1 MSSRHP
7 DRGYRARPL
16 GLAAAGL
23 ALAAAGFTA
32 RGLWLTG
39 PAHPASASEAAV
51 PVSVAA
57 VTRTTISARQVVPG
71 TLGYRGA
78 YSVLNELP
86 AGIITWLPAPGQVV
100 RRGQRLFALADQP
113 VTLLYGQVPAWRD
126 FLPGMTPGSDV
137 RELQRNLAALGFDP
151 QHQLTA
157 DGQFGWATQAAVERW
172 QLALGLAQTG
182 TIPLGEVAFLPGPL
196 RVTSAGTPLGAPAA
210 PGAAVL
216 TGTSDTPSVS
226 VSLTVGGPAVQPGDP
241 VLVTMPDG
249 TTTVPGTVAAA
260 GRVATMPGGTAQ
272 GSGGQAQAAI
282 PLTITI
288 GRVPAG
294 LDQAPVQVTITEQQH
309 RGVLAVP
316 VTALL
321 VMPGGGYAV
330 RAAVPPR
337 RLIPVSLG
345 LFDDSTGLVEVA
357 APRLTAGLTVEVAA
371 G

>member
-1 MSSRHP
+1 
-7 DRGYRARPL
+7 
-16 GLAAAGL
+16 
-23 ALAAAGFTA
+23 
-32 RGLWLTG
+32 
-39 PAHPASASEAAV
+39 
-51 PVSVAA
+51 
-57 VTRTTISARQVVPG
+57 
-71 TLGYRGA
+71 
-78 YSVLNELP
+78 
-86 AGIITWLPAPGQVV
+86 
-100 RRGQRLFALADQP
+100 
-113 VTLLYGQVPAWRD
+113 
-126 FLPGMTPGSDV
+126 
-137 RELQRNLAALGFDP
+137 
-151 QHQLTA
+151 
-157 DGQFGWATQAAVERW
+157 
-172 QLALGLAQTG
+172 
-182 TIPLGEVAFLPGPL
+182 
-196 RVTSAGTPLGAPAA
+196 
-210 PGAAVL
+210 VL
-216 TGTSDTPSVS
+216 TGTSETPSVS
-226 VSLTVGGPAVQPGDP
+226 VSLTVGGPAVRPGDP

-249 TTTVPGTVAAA
+249 STTVPGTVASV
-260 GRVATMPGGTAQ
+260 GRVATAASAAAQ
-272 GSGGQAQAAI
+272 GGGSPSAAI